1 MNLHDVHIF
10 VTVVERGS
18 FAAAARE
25 LDLSCPAVSRHV
37 SRLEDSLGVQLLRRS
52 TRKLVLS
59 EPGQRFYERARAAIA
74 ELAAAGEE
82 AMSAN
87 AELKGSLSVKA
98 ELGVGQCLIGPAIS
112 EFVKQ
117 HPQVS
122 IELTIGTVALDALS
136 DQFDIVIIDKARSQ
150 GAGIDRRHLVDVRY
164 VVCASPKYLK
174 AAGTPRHPRDLINYN
189 CIVNEARTV
198 ASEWR
203 FRHGAKDI
211 AVRVNGSIRS
221 NDGGAI
227 VDAVLGGAGIA
238 HLPNYAVAE
247 AIRRKQLAVLFRS
260 VATPQRDVMAC
271 HVHNPHPPARLVAF
285 LDFLQAFYKRWT
297 HIETKPQKSPAPVS

>member
-1 MNLHDVHIF
+1 MNLYDVGIF

-25 LDLSCPAVSRHV
+25 LGLSCPAVSRHV
-37 SRLEDSLGVQLLRRS
+37 SRLEDALGVQLLRRS

-59 EPGQRFYERARAAIA
+59 EPGQRFHERARAAIA
-74 ELAAAGEE
+74 ELGAAGEE
-82 AMSAN
+82 AMSTN
-87 AELKGSLSVKA
+87 ADLKGCLSVKA

-112 EFVKQ
+112 EFVKSN
-117 HPQVS
+117 PKVS
-122 IELTIGTVALDALS
+122 IELTIGAVEMDALA
-136 DQFDIVIIDKARSQ
+136 DQFDIVIIDKSRAQ
-150 GAGIDRRHLVDVRY
+150 GAGADKRHLVDVRY

-174 AAGTPRHPRDLINYN
+174 TAGTPRHPRDLVNHN

-203 FRHGAKDI
+203 FRQGGKEI
-211 AVRVNGSIRS
+211 GVRVNGSIRS

-247 AIRRKQLAVLFRS
+247 AIRRRQLVVLFRN
-260 VATPQRDVMAC
+260 VVTPQRDVLAC
-271 HVHNPHPPARLVAF
+271 HVRNPHPPTRLVAF
-285 LDFLQAFYKRWT
+285 LDFLESFSKRWT
-297 HIETKPQKSPAPVS
+297 HIEAKPQKAPAPVS